1 MKKHLVLAAT
11 CFVMLCAC
19 NSSGN
24 KSGGSNA
31 DNAKSGAG
39 VSSET
44 PKGLELITSLDC
56 TTCHKINEKNIGPAY
71 TDVAKKY
78 DATEANIDNLAH
90 KVISGGSGVWGTVPM
105 TPHAISL
112 DSAKEMVKYILSLRN
127 QQ

>member
-1 MKKHLVLAAT
+1 MKNFIFLAA
-11 CFVMLCAC
+11 CFVTICSC

-24 KSGGSNA
+24 KTGGSS
-31 DNAKSGAG
+31 DNTKTGAS
-39 VSSET
+39 VSSAT
-44 PKGLELITSLDC
+44 PKGLEIITSLDC
-56 TTCHKINEKNIGPAY
+56 FTCHKVNEKNIGPSY

-105 TPHAISL
+105 AAHSSISL